1 MKTSF
6 VLGRFLQRDKSNIEN
21 ISWKETKRKENI
33 REKTKQNKIKQNKK
47 KKHKQKFF
55 LPFSLFTFPSRPLW
69 NKTAQ
74 YFDHFLFNKAC
85 LLIAFKKMLRTF
97 SFQVFKAQYF
107 S

>member
-47 KKHKQKFF
+47 KTQTKI
-55 LPFSLFTFPSRPLW
+55 FSTVFSF
-69 NKTAQ
+69 
-74 YFDHFLFNKAC
+74 H
-85 LLIAFKKMLRTF
+85 F
-97 SFQVFKAQYF
+97 SFQTSVE
-107 S
+107 

>member
-47 KKHKQKFF
+47 KKNTNKN
-55 LPFSLFTFPSRPLW
+55 FSTVFSF
-69 NKTAQ
+69 
-74 YFDHFLFNKAC
+74 H
-85 LLIAFKKMLRTF
+85 F
-97 SFQVFKAQYF
+97 SFQTSVE
-107 S
+107 